1 MAMTTMHLD
10 IASTEAR
17 IFSGRVESLVVTG
30 TLGDMGIL
38 PGHAPLLTALVPGPV
53 RLVTLDGEELVF
65 YVSGGYLEVQPGVVN
80 ILADTAIRA
89 DDMDEVQA
97 AEAKRAAE
105 EEILNRDAAFEYS
118 RAATRLAEAAAQL
131 RTIQQLRKKAGH

>member
-1 MAMTTMHLD
+1 MAMTMNCD

-17 IFSGRVESLVVTG
+17 IFSGRVESLVATG

-38 PGHAPLLTALVPGPV
+38 PGHAPLLTALIPGPV
-53 RLVTLDGEELVF
+53 RLITQAGEEQIF
-65 YVSGGYLEVQPGVVN
+65 YVSGGYLEVQPGMVN

-97 AEAKRAAE
+97 EQAKKDVEAAIA
-105 EEILNRDAAFEYS
+105 NRDAEFEYS
-118 RAATRLAEAAAQL
+118 RAATQLAEAAAQL
-131 RTIQQLRKKAGH
+131 RTIQQLRKKLGK

>member
-1 MAMTTMHLD
+1 MSMTMHCE

-17 IFSGRVESLVVTG
+17 IFSGRVESLVATG

-38 PGHAPLLTALVPGPV
+38 PGHAPLLTALIPGPV
-53 RLVTLDGEELVF
+53 RLVTQEGEEQIF

-89 DDMDEVQA
+89 DDMDEVQVEQA
-97 AEAKRAAE
+97 KREAEAAV
-105 EEILNRDAAFEYS
+105 LNRDAAFEYS
-118 RAATRLAEAAAQL
+118 RAAVQLAEAAAQL
-131 RTIQQLRKKAGH
+131 RTIQQLRKKLGQ

>member
-1 MAMTTMHLD
+1 MAMTMHCD

-17 IFSGRVESLVVTG
+17 IFSGRVESLVCTG
-30 TLGDMGIL
+30 TMGDMGIL
-38 PGHAPLLTALVPGPV
+38 PGHAALLTALVPGPV
-53 RLVTLDGEELVF
+53 RLVTQAGEEQIY

-97 AEAKRAAE
+97 EAARKQAE
-105 EEILNRDAAFEYS
+105 EAVLNRDAAFEYS
-118 RAATRLAEAAAQL
+118 RAATQLAEATAQI
-131 RTIQQLRKKAGH
+131 RTIQQFRKKLGK

>member
-1 MAMTTMHLD
+1 MAMTMHCD

-17 IFSGRVESLVVTG
+17 IFSGRVEILVATG

-38 PGHAPLLTALVPGPV
+38 TGHAPLLTALIPGPV
-53 RLVTLDGEELVF
+53 RLITQDGEEQIY

-89 DDMDEVQA
+89 DDMDEVV
-97 AEAKRAAE
+97 AEQAKRNAE
-105 EEILNRDAAFEYS
+105 EAITNRDAAFEYS
-118 RAATRLAEAAAQL
+118 RAATQLAEAAAQI
-131 RTIQQLRKKAGH
+131 RTIQQLRKKMGA

>member
-1 MAMTTMHLD
+1 MAMTMHLD

-17 IFSGRVESLVVTG
+17 IFSGRVESLVATG
-30 TLGDMGIL
+30 TLGDLGIL

-53 RLVTLDGEELVF
+53 RLVTQEGEEKIF
-65 YVSGGYLEVQPGVVN
+65 YVSGGFLEVQPGVVN

-97 AEAKRAAE
+97 EHAKKDAE
-105 EEILNRDAAFEYS
+105 EAILNRDAAFEYS
-118 RAATRLAEAAAQL
+118 RAASQLAEAAAQL
-131 RTIQQLRKKAGH
+131 RTVQQLRKKLGK

>member
-1 MAMTTMHLD
+1 MAMTMHCD

-17 IFSGRVESLVVTG
+17 IFSGRVEILVATG

-38 PGHAPLLTALVPGPV
+38 PGHAPLLTALIPGPV
-53 RLVTLDGEELVF
+53 RLITQDGEEQIY

-89 DDMDEVQA
+89 DDMDEVV
-97 AEAKRAAE
+97 AEQAKRNAE
-105 EEILNRDAAFEYS
+105 EAITNRDAAFEYS
-118 RAATRLAEAAAQL
+118 RAATQLAEAAAQI
-131 RTIQQLRKKAGH
+131 RTIQQLRKKMGA